1 MSDLISI
8 STARAKLPS
17 IINKVSEGLKR
28 YLITVNSKPKAV
40 ILSIE
45 ELESLEETAEILSLP
60 GALRSIKQGL
70 RDIEKG
76 DYMSFDNLKK
86 KHNLNG

>member
-1 MSDLISI
+1 MTNLITI
-8 STARAKLPS
+8 SAARAKLPS

-40 ILSIE
+40 ILSVE

-60 GALRSIKQGL
+60 GALTSIKQGL
-70 RDIEKG
+70 GDIKKG
-76 DYMSFDNLKK
+76 DYISFDDLKK
-86 KHNLNG
+86 KHKLDG